1 MAKYTGDSSLIQGA
15 GVAYKDWGNVPGMYS
30 GLDKVGEKG
39 SEVVDTAVAEFEAE
53 EKKREAEAEK
63 LKKEQEALDKN
74 WAAIA
79 AEVYANA
86 GGFLKA
92 DGAEYKMT
100 IEDVKALKADWLK
113 AQETNDPVLLASV
126 STRFNN
132 IKTDVNKHKE
142 LREAVADDLDGL
154 STGVKGK
161 DKEWL
166 TKWLEEEYTIIKNE
180 KGEKVYTIGGVGR
193 TLEQIKEIAHLKNLK
208 PFNAQVKTKNE
219 YSKLKKLPPIE
230 DIHGHVRR
238 TVVPDTFGGLVDF
251 LNAPEFGS
259 GQTFT
264 EVHLQAG
271 NRKSLEDQIKNTIF
285 DGDENGVISNTEY
298 ENFLNAIVDPNNS
311 FWKDNGGKEAWEK
324 NARKIAVEQMTNDI
338 VNHHKEVNKKEKSE
352 DVSKFGLDLDAR
364 MYTLGKD
371 QNYARIFGRDIEN
384 NIETFK
390 LVQSKGSGPFK
401 GWDGSNWFLRDG
413 KWFGYNSETGKF
425 DKPANA
431 NTIFA
436 QLRWSNNEKIMRYLE
451 DKPVEKEEEETKTPP
466 NPEMLKEL
474 KKLEVRKNRSQ
485 WYIDGVT
492 YKDYDKAVEA
502 IKAKYQKK

>member
-1 MAKYTGDSSLIQGA
+1 MAKYTGDTSLIQGA
-15 GVAYKDWGNVPGMYS
+15 GVAYKDWENVPGMYS

-39 SEVVDTAVAEFEAE
+39 SEMVDTAVAEFEAE

-63 LKKEQEALDKN
+63 LKKEQEMLDKD
-74 WAAIA
+74 WATVA

-100 IEDVKALKADWLK
+100 IEDIKALKADWLK

-132 IKTDVNKHKE
+132 IKADVNKHKE
-142 LREAVADDLDGL
+142 LREAIADDLDGL

-166 TKWLEEEYTIIKNE
+166 TKWLAEDYTIIKNK

-193 TLEQIKEIAHLKNLK
+193 TLEQIKEIAHLKNLE

-271 NRKSLEDQIKNTIF
+271 NRKSLEGQIKNTIF
-285 DGDENGVISNTEY
+285 DDGDGVISNTEY

-311 FWKDNGGKEAWEK
+311 FWENNGGKEAWEK
-324 NARKIAVEQMTNDI
+324 SARKIAVEQMTNDI
-338 VNHHKEVNKKEKSE
+338 VNHHEKVNKKGSSE
-352 DVSKFGLDLDAR
+352 ITSKFGLDLDAK

-384 NIETFK
+384 NVETFK

-425 DKPANA
+425 DKPANT

-451 DKPVEKEEEETKTPP
+451 VEPVEAKEKQPP
-466 NPEMLKEL
+466 PPPYPQMLKEL
-474 KKLEVRKNRSQ
+474 KALEMRKGRYIRKEAPMRPEDYEKLVQ
-485 WYIDGVT
+485 D
-492 YKDYDKAVEA
+492 